1 MYLFFGFPSDF
12 HQYRQ
17 SRGPKWV
24 KRRHHLVS
32 MQFFLSCS
40 SRINSG
46 LLAVDV
52 NMSIPG
58 QPSIAHVG
66 TCALL
71 LGLFQN
77 VTQQREKKTSEV
89 QGTSL

>member
-1 MYLFFGFPSDF
+1 
-12 HQYRQ
+12 
-17 SRGPKWV
+17 
-24 KRRHHLVS
+24 
-32 MQFFLSCS
+32 MQFFLPCS

-52 NMSIPG
+52 SMSIPG

-71 LGLFQN
+71 SGAHFQN
-77 VTQQREKKTSEV
+77 VTQQREKKLWKRKALPCDKPKSALACLKEA
-89 QGTSL
+89 L